1 MRKWS
6 RKKSNAKII
15 IGEDTISCPLEEVQ
29 HSRPKVAVGLSFSA
43 LAMLYSVMLVGVYI
57 TSSHQGLSCPDW
69 PLCPNGFD
77 LPPQKYFFEHYHRVM
92 VVIAAG
98 LIYATAA
105 YAVKN
110 VHPARKTAVIAAIVV
125 SVQIVIGMF
134 VVLTKLQALLVATHL
149 STGILLFAML
159 LMTFLTS
166 YRLARKHRRGESTTI

>member
-1 MRKWS
+1 M
-6 RKKSNAKII
+6 IF
-15 IGEDTISCPLEEVQ
+15 CPLEVQ
-29 HSRPKVAVGLSFSA
+29 QHGPKVAVGLSFAA

-77 LPPQKYFFEHYHRVM
+77 LPPEKYFFEHYHRVM

-105 YAVKN
+105 FAVKN
-110 VHPARKTAVIAAIVV
+110 ATPACKTALLAAVIV
-125 SVQIVIGMF
+125 SVQITLGML
-134 VVLTKLQALLVATHL
+134 VVNTHLEPLLVATHL
-149 STGILLFAML
+149 STGILLFAMT

-166 YRLARKHRRGESTTI
+166 YRLAKKRQESSTL